1 LGGIEVI
8 LLDTHIWIWWISNPE
23 KLALNAAEAI
33 NQAREKSSVIVS
45 SISTWELALLVDK
58 GRLELSIGVRDWV
71 RKIEGL
77 PFVRFVAVDNT
88 IFLRSV
94 SLPGVFHADPADRII
109 TATALTMGI
118 PLITKDEKILCY
130 PHVHTIWDD

>member
-1 LGGIEVI
+1 VI
-8 LLDTHIWIWWISNPE
+8 LLDTHVWIWWISNPE
-23 KLALNAAEAI
+23 KLSPKAVKAI
-33 NQAREKSSVIVS
+33 NRAREKSSVVIS
-45 SISTWELALLVDK
+45 SISTWEIALLVEK
-58 GRLELSIGVRDWV
+58 GRLELSIDVRDWV

-77 PFVRFVAVDNT
+77 PFVRFAAVDNT
-88 IFLRSV
+88 ISLRSV
-94 SLPGVFHADPADRII
+94 SLPGIFHTDPADRII